1 MNCNVLVT
9 GGAGYVGSALI
20 PELIKEGYHV
30 KVLDLYMYGHDV
42 LNSVQG
48 HPNLEQIKGDIRDKL
63 LLAKI
68 IPGCD
73 AVIHLACISNDPS
86 FELNP
91 ALGKSINY
99 DAFFNIVDAVRKNNI
114 KRLIFASS
122 ASSYGIKDG
131 DVTEE
136 APQTPITDYA
146 LYKVECEKILRNS
159 DLNYTVVR
167 PATVCGYAARLRLD
181 LVVNILTSHALI
193 NKKIKV
199 IGGSLLRPNI
209 NIKDMVRIYET
220 LVEAPDSLISGEVF
234 NASYQNMAIKEIAQ
248 RVQKVLSSGIAL
260 EEVPTDDIRSYQ
272 LNSDKIK
279 RVLNFEF
286 KYGIDDAITSIKNA
300 FDSGLVIN
308 GLDNPIYHNI
318 KMMQQIN
325 LK

>member
-1 MNCNVLVT
+1 MKKTILIT
-9 GGAGYVGSALI
+9 GGAGYVGSALV
-20 PELIKEGYHV
+20 PKLLNKGY
-30 KVLDLYMYGHDV
+30 KVIVYDLYLYG
-42 LNSVQG
+42 SVFG
-48 HPNLEQIKGDIRDKL
+48 DINNPNLVEINGDIRDKKKL
-63 LLAKI
+63 IKAGEGVDQL
-68 IPGCD
+68 
-73 AVIHLACISNDPS
+73 IHLACISNDPS

-99 DAFFNIVDAVRKNNI
+99 DAFFNIVDAIKKNNI

-209 NIKDMVRIYET
+209 NIKDMVRIYEA
-220 LVEAPDSLISGEVF
+220 LMEAPDNLISGEVF

-248 RVQKVLSSGIAL
+248 RVKKVLDGDIVL

-272 LNSDKIK
+272 LNSEKIK
-279 RVLNFEF
+279 KVLNFEF
-286 KYGIDDAITSIKNA
+286 KYDIDEAIKSIKNA
-300 FDSGLVIN
+300 FDSGLIIN
-308 GLDNPIYHNI
+308 GLDNPLYHNI
-318 KMMQQIN
+318 KMMRMVN
-325 LK
+325 LQ

>member
-1 MNCNVLVT
+1 MKKTILIT
-9 GGAGYVGSALI
+9 GGAGYVGSALV
-20 PELIKEGYHV
+20 PKLLNKGY
-30 KVLDLYMYGHDV
+30 KVIVYDLYLYG
-42 LNSVQG
+42 SVFG
-48 HPNLEQIKGDIRDKL
+48 DINNPNLVEINGDIRDKKKL
-63 LLAKI
+63 IKAGEGVDQL
-68 IPGCD
+68 
-73 AVIHLACISNDPS
+73 IHLACISNDPS

-99 DAFFNIVDAVRKNNI
+99 DAFFNIVDAIKKNNI

-136 APQTPITDYA
+136 TPQTPITDYA

-209 NIKDMVRIYET
+209 NIKDMVRIYEA
-220 LVEAPDSLISGEVF
+220 LMEASDNLISGEVF

-248 RVQKVLSSGIAL
+248 RVKKVLDGDIVL

-272 LNSDKIK
+272 LNSEKIK
-279 RVLNFEF
+279 KVLNFEF
-286 KYGIDDAITSIKNA
+286 KYDIDDAIKSIKNA
-300 FDSGLVIN
+300 FDSGLIVN
-308 GLDNPIYHNI
+308 GLDNPLYHNI
-318 KMMQQIN
+318 KMMRMVN
-325 LK
+325 LQ